1 MHKTTNEV
9 HSDMHGNVPQKN
21 ESTIRFENAVV
32 IAGDLRLVSLVSAN
46 RHPREPLPRLP
57 PTQNTHTSGAVHEI
71 RDWSGERNFYN

>member
-57 PTQNTHTSGAVHEI
+57 PVKLHAV
-71 RDWSGERNFYN
+71 SAVVLLPK